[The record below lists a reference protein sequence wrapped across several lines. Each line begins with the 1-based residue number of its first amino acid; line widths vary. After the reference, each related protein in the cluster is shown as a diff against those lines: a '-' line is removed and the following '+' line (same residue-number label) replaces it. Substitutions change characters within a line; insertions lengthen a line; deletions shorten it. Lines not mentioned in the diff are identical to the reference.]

1 MQQRRSLKWIGWI
14 IFSLKI
20 IIMTEIRDW
29 WFWPI
34 IKIILKLECY
44 FFLFRLGS
52 LSVFLI
58 IHFIVCVK
66 ILYFGFI
73 IWHALCNLFLFRN
86 IHFFFNVLWI
96 HISFLILTVS
106 MDSERLIRFIN
117 VLLFLVRFGRL
128 MHRGFW
134 LAGRRL
140 LQNIHNGSMDIPLKF
155 TWKSFL
161 LFLLIS
167 MIFTALLLLFFYYFI
182 SFSFKV
188 LHSFIQR
195 ISVPECKCKLL
206 CCFHILGKVFGH
218 VLYFLSRFFI
228 FYNFIDFFYVRLFQR
243 IKSEILLR

>member
-1 MQQRRSLKWIGWI
+1 MKSISYWRNKFKNFNNILPTAHYNFIKYIINKISCNKTKLNSYFIFMIRFSGKIKILKFKLLMQQRRSWKWIGRI

-73 IWHALCNLFLFRN
+73 IWHALWNLFLFRN

-117 VLLFLVRFGRL
+117 VL
-128 MHRGFW
+128 
-134 LAGRRL
+134 
-140 LQNIHNGSMDIPLKF
+140 
-155 TWKSFL
+155 
-161 LFLLIS
+161 
-167 MIFTALLLLFFYYFI
+167 
-182 SFSFKV
+182 
-188 LHSFIQR
+188 
-195 ISVPECKCKLL
+195 
-206 CCFHILGKVFGH
+206 
-218 VLYFLSRFFI
+218 
-228 FYNFIDFFYVRLFQR
+228 
-243 IKSEILLR
+243 